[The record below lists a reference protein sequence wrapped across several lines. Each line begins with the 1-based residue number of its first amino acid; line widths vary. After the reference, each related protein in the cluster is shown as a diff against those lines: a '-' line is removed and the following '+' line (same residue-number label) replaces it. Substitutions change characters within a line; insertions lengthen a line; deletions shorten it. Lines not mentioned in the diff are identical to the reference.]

1 MKKICILGSGYA
13 GLFCAANLL
22 ADYDNRSKYEISIFD
37 QNSYH
42 QLLQQI
48 HLVSA
53 SIKKPKDISFSI
65 YDLLKDDIKFYKELV
80 VGVNFEKQNIFTAN
94 NKEYDFDYV
103 IIALGSLNAFFG
115 IKGAKEYSQSFRSL
129 DDAIKLQKKIQNLK
143 DSNII
148 ICGGGATGVSLA
160 GALSETLKENT
171 KKKITIVEAQSDI
184 LPGWNSKLVK
194 NIKNFLINNHINLI
208 TNNPIKEVYPSS
220 VLLGD
225 GTIIENSLSI
235 WTAGV
240 KGVDIQIIPQIK
252 KTRSN
257 RIIVNKFSQIEGY
270 QNAFA
275 VGDISAFPLDN
286 GQMSP
291 QLAQFAVRQA
301 MNVAKNISRKE
312 KGEKMVEFHYEQHGS
327 ILSLGSKC
335 IGMIS
340 GVIISGSLCQYVEDF
355 LIDNYI
361 KTIKNRGRGISS
373 LAYEQDKLS
382 QISSSLNFMITT
394 AAKILSSS

>member
-1 MKKICILGSGYA
+1 MRKISILGSGYA

-22 ADYDNRSKYEISIFD
+22 ADYENRKKYEISIFD

-53 SIKKPKDISFSI
+53 NLKKPHDISFSI
-65 YDLLKDDIKFYKELV
+65 YDLMKDDVKFYNELV
-80 VGVNFEKQNIFTAN
+80 VGVNFETQNIFTAN
-94 NKEYDFDYV
+94 NKKYNFDYV
-103 IIALGSLNAFFG
+103 IIALGSSNAFFG

-143 DSNII
+143 DSNIV
-148 ICGGGATGVSLA
+148 ICGGGATGISLA
-160 GALSETLKENT
+160 GALSEASNNNNLT
-171 KKKITIVEAQSDI
+171 ITIVEAQADI
-184 LPGWNSKLVK
+184 LPGWNPRLVQTIK
-194 NIKNFLINNHINLI
+194 KFLIKNKINLI

-225 GTIIENSLSI
+225 GTIIENSLPI

-240 KGVDIQIIPQIK
+240 KGRDIQVIPLIK

-257 RIIVNKFSQIEGY
+257 RIMVNKFSQIEGY
-270 QNAFA
+270 NNAFA
-275 VGDISAFPLDN
+275 VGDISAFPLQN
-286 GQMSP
+286 GQISP

-301 MNVAKNISRKE
+301 MNIAKNILRKE

-327 ILSLGSKC
+327 ILSLGNRC
-335 IGMIS
+335 IGMIN
-340 GVIISGSLCQYVEDF
+340 GIIISGSLCQYVEDF

-361 KTIKNRGRGISS
+361 KTIKNRGRGIST

-382 QISSSLNFMITT
+382 QVSSSLNFMITT
-394 AAKILSSS
+394 AAKILSSN

>member
-22 ADYDNRSKYEISIFD
+22 ADFDNRNKYEISIFD

-53 SIKKPKDISFSI
+53 NIKKPNDISFSI
-65 YDLLKDDIKFYKELV
+65 YDLMKDDIKFYKELV
-80 VGVNFEKQNIFTAN
+80 VGINLDKQNIFTAN

-103 IIALGSLNAFFG
+103 IIALGSSNAFFG
-115 IKGAKEYSQSFRSL
+115 LKGAKEYSQSFRSL

-143 DSNII
+143 DYNII
-148 ICGGGATGVSLA
+148 ICGGGATGISLA
-160 GALSETLKENT
+160 GAISETSKDNLN
-171 KKKITIVEAQSDI
+171 ITIVEAQSDI
-184 LPGWNSKLVK
+184 LPGWNPKLVEAIK
-194 NIKNFLINNHINLI
+194 KFLIKNKINLI

-240 KGVDIQIIPQIK
+240 KGIDIQIIPEVK

-257 RIIVNKFSQIEGY
+257 RIIVNKLSQIEGY
-270 QNAFA
+270 TNAFA

-286 GQMSP
+286 GQTSP

-301 MNVAKNISRKE
+301 MNIAKNILRKE
-312 KGEKMVEFHYEQHGS
+312 KGDKMVEFHYEQHGS
-327 ILSLGSKC
+327 ILSLGNRC
-335 IGMIS
+335 IGMIN
-340 GVIISGSLCQYVEDF
+340 GIIISGSLCQYVEDF

-394 AAKILSSS
+394 AAKILSSN

>member
-1 MKKICILGSGYA
+1 MK
-13 GLFCAANLL
+13 
-22 ADYDNRSKYEISIFD
+22 DE
-37 QNSYH
+37 
-42 QLLQQI
+42 
-48 HLVSA
+48 
-53 SIKKPKDISFSI
+53 
-65 YDLLKDDIKFYKELV
+65 IKFYKELV
-80 VGVNFEKQNIFTAN
+80 VGVNFEKQDIFTAN

-103 IIALGSLNAFFG
+103 IIALGSSNAFFG

-160 GALSETLKENT
+160 GALSETSKENT
-171 KKKITIVEAQSDI
+171 KKITIVEAQPDI

-194 NIKNFLINNHINLI
+194 NIKNFLIDNNINLI

-240 KGVDIQIIPQIK
+240 KGVDIQIIPEIK

-275 VGDISAFPLDN
+275 VGDISAFPIDN
-286 GQMSP
+286 RGQISP

-301 MNVAKNISRKE
+301 MNVAKNILRKE
-312 KGEKMVEFHYEQHGS
+312 KGGEKMVEFHYEQHGS
-327 ILSLGSKC
+327 ILSLGSRC
-335 IGMIS
+335 IGIIN

-382 QISSSLNFMITT
+382 QISSSLNFMIST

>member
-1 MKKICILGSGYA
+1 MMKICILGSGYA

-22 ADYDNRSKYEISIFD
+22 ADYDNRNKYEISIFD

-53 SIKKPKDISFSI
+53 NIKKPNDISFSI
-65 YDLLKDDIKFYKELV
+65 YDLMKDDIKFYKELV
-80 VGVNFEKQNIFTAN
+80 GGINLDKQNIFTAN

-103 IIALGSLNAFFG
+103 IIALGSSNNFYG
-115 IKGAKEYSQSFRSL
+115 IKGAEEYSHSFRSL
-129 DDAIKLQKKIQNLK
+129 DDAIKLQKKIQNLN
-143 DSNII
+143 DYNII
-148 ICGGGATGVSLA
+148 ICGGGATGISLA
-160 GALSETLKENT
+160 GAISETSKDNLD
-171 KKKITIVEAQSDI
+171 ITIVEAQSDI
-184 LPGWNSKLVK
+184 LPGWNLKLVEAIKKFLLK
-194 NIKNFLINNHINLI
+194 NKINLI

-240 KGVDIQIIPQIK
+240 KGIDIQIIPEVK

-257 RIIVNKFSQIEGY
+257 RIIVNKLSQIEGY
-270 QNAFA
+270 TNAFA

-286 GQMSP
+286 GQLSP

-301 MNVAKNISRKE
+301 MNVAKNILRKE
-312 KGEKMVEFHYEQHGS
+312 KGDKMVEFHYEQHGS
-327 ILSLGSKC
+327 ILSLGNRC
-335 IGMIS
+335 IGMIN
-340 GVIISGSLCQYVEDF
+340 GIIISGSLCQYVEDF

-394 AAKILSSS
+394 AAKILSSN

>member
-1 MKKICILGSGYA
+1 LGSGYA

-22 ADYDNRSKYEISIFD
+22 ADYDNKSKYEISIFD

-65 YDLLKDDIKFYKELV
+65 HDLMKDDIKFHKELV

-103 IIALGSLNAFFG
+103 IIALGSSNAFFG

-129 DDAIKLQKKIQNLK
+129 DDAIKLQKKIQNLN

-160 GALSETLKENT
+160 GALSETSKENA
-171 KKKITIVEAQSDI
+171 KKITIVEAQPNI

-194 NIKNFLINNHINLI
+194 NIKNFLINNNINLI
-208 TNNPIKEVYPSS
+208 TNNPIQEVYPSS

-225 GTIIENSLSI
+225 GTVIENSLPI

-257 RIIVNKFSQIEGY
+257 RIIVNKLSQIEEY
-270 QNAFA
+270 NNAFA
-275 VGDISAFPLDN
+275 VGDISAFTLDN
-286 GQMSP
+286 GQISP

-301 MNVAKNISRKE
+301 MNVAKNILRKE

-327 ILSLGSKC
+327 ILSLGNRC

>member
-22 ADYDNRSKYEISIFD
+22 ADYDNRNKYEIIIFD

-53 SIKKPKDISFSI
+53 NIKKPNDISFSI
-65 YDLLKDDIKFYKELV
+65 YDLMKDDIKFYKEFV
-80 VGVNFEKQNIFTAN
+80 VGVNLDKQNIFTAN

-103 IIALGSLNAFFG
+103 IIALGSSNAFFG
-115 IKGAKEYSQSFRSL
+115 LKGAREYSQSFRSL

-143 DSNII
+143 DYNII
-148 ICGGGATGVSLA
+148 ICGGGATGISLA
-160 GALSETLKENT
+160 GAISETSKDNLN
-171 KKKITIVEAQSDI
+171 ITIVEAQPDI
-184 LPGWNSKLVK
+184 LPGWNPKLVEAIK
-194 NIKNFLINNHINLI
+194 KFLIKNKINLI

-240 KGVDIQIIPQIK
+240 KGSDIQIIPEVK

-257 RIIVNKFSQIEGY
+257 RIIVNKLSQIGGY
-270 QNAFA
+270 TNAFA

-286 GQMSP
+286 GQISP

-301 MNVAKNISRKE
+301 MNIAKNILRKE

-327 ILSLGSKC
+327 ILSLGNRC
-335 IGMIS
+335 IGMIN
-340 GVIISGSLCQYVEDF
+340 GIIISGSLCQYVEDF

-394 AAKILSSS
+394 AAKILSSN

>member
-22 ADYDNRSKYEISIFD
+22 ADFDNRNKYEISIFD

-53 SIKKPKDISFSI
+53 NIKKPNDISFPI
-65 YDLLKDDIKFYKELV
+65 YDLMKDDIKFYKELV
-80 VGVNFEKQNIFTAN
+80 VGVNFDKQNIFTAN
-94 NKEYDFDYV
+94 NNEYDFDYV
-103 IIALGSLNAFFG
+103 IIALGSSNAFFG
-115 IKGAKEYSQSFRSL
+115 LKGAKEYSQSFRSL

-143 DSNII
+143 DYNII
-148 ICGGGATGVSLA
+148 ICGGGATGISLA
-160 GALSETLKENT
+160 GAISETSKTNLN
-171 KKKITIVEAQSDI
+171 ITIVEAQSDI
-184 LPGWNSKLVK
+184 LPGWNPKLVEAIK
-194 NIKNFLINNHINLI
+194 KFLIKNKINLI

-225 GTIIENSLSI
+225 GTIIEKSLSI

-240 KGVDIQIIPQIK
+240 KGSDIQIIPMVK

-257 RIIVNKFSQIEGY
+257 RIIVNKLSQIEGY
-270 QNAFA
+270 TNAFA
-275 VGDISAFPLDN
+275 VGDISAFPLNN
-286 GQMSP
+286 GQISP

-301 MNVAKNISRKE
+301 MNIAKNILRKE
-312 KGEKMVEFHYEQHGS
+312 KGENMVEFHYEQHGS
-327 ILSLGSKC
+327 ILSLGNRC
-335 IGMIS
+335 IGMIN
-340 GVIISGSLCQYVEDF
+340 GIIISGSLCQYVEDF

-394 AAKILSSS
+394 ASKILSSN

>member
-1 MKKICILGSGYA
+1 MRKICILGSGYA

-22 ADYDNRSKYEISIFD
+22 ADYDNRNKYEISIFD

-53 SIKKPKDISFSI
+53 NLKKPTDISFSI
-65 YDLLKDDIKFYKELV
+65 YDLMKDDIKFYKELV
-80 VGVNFEKQNIFTAN
+80 VGVNLDKQNIFTAN

-103 IIALGSLNAFFG
+103 IIALGSSNAFFG
-115 IKGAKEYSQSFRSL
+115 LKGAKEYSQSFRSL

-143 DSNII
+143 DYNII
-148 ICGGGATGVSLA
+148 ICGGGATGISLA
-160 GALSETLKENT
+160 GAISETSKDSLN
-171 KKKITIVEAQSDI
+171 ITIVEAQPDI
-184 LPGWNSKLVK
+184 LPGWNPKLVEAIK
-194 NIKNFLINNHINLI
+194 KFLIKNKINLI

-220 VLLGD
+220 VVLGD

-240 KGVDIQIIPQIK
+240 KGIDIQIIPEVK

-257 RIIVNKFSQIEGY
+257 RIIVNKLSQIGGY
-270 QNAFA
+270 TNAFA

-286 GQMSP
+286 GQISP

-301 MNVAKNISRKE
+301 MNIAKNILRKE
-312 KGEKMVEFHYEQHGS
+312 KGEKLVEFHYEQHGS
-327 ILSLGSKC
+327 ILSLGNRC
-335 IGMIS
+335 IGMIN
-340 GVIISGSLCQYVEDF
+340 GIIISGSLCQYVEDF

-394 AAKILSSS
+394 AAKIMSSN

>member
-1 MKKICILGSGYA
+1 MRKICILGSGYA

-22 ADYDNRSKYEISIFD
+22 ADYDNRNKYEIIIFD

-53 SIKKPKDISFSI
+53 NIKKPNDISFSI
-65 YDLLKDDIKFYKELV
+65 YDLMKDDIKFYKEFV
-80 VGVNFEKQNIFTAN
+80 VGVNLDKQNIFTAN

-103 IIALGSLNAFFG
+103 IIALGSSNAFFG
-115 IKGAKEYSQSFRSL
+115 LKGAREYSQSFRSL

-143 DSNII
+143 DYNII
-148 ICGGGATGVSLA
+148 ICGGGATGISLA
-160 GALSETLKENT
+160 GAISETSKDNLN
-171 KKKITIVEAQSDI
+171 ITIVEAQSDI
-184 LPGWNSKLVK
+184 LPGWNPKLVEAIK
-194 NIKNFLINNHINLI
+194 KFLIKNKINLI

-240 KGVDIQIIPQIK
+240 KGIDIQIIPEVK

-257 RIIVNKFSQIEGY
+257 RIIVNKLSQIEGY
-270 QNAFA
+270 TNAFA

-286 GQMSP
+286 GQISP

-301 MNVAKNISRKE
+301 MNIAKNILRKE
-312 KGEKMVEFHYEQHGS
+312 KGDKMVEFHYEQHGS
-327 ILSLGSKC
+327 ILSLGNRC
-335 IGMIS
+335 IGMIN
-340 GVIISGSLCQYVEDF
+340 GIIISGSLCQYVEDF

-394 AAKILSSS
+394 AAKILSSN

>member
-1 MKKICILGSGYA
+1 MKRICILGSGYA

-22 ADYDNRSKYEISIFD
+22 ADYDNRNKYEIIIFD

-53 SIKKPKDISFSI
+53 NIKKPTDISFSI
-65 YDLLKDDIKFYKELV
+65 YDLMKDDIKFYKELV
-80 VGVNFEKQNIFTAN
+80 VGVNLDKQNIFTAN

-103 IIALGSLNAFFG
+103 IIALGSSNAFFG
-115 IKGAKEYSQSFRSL
+115 LKGAKEYSQSFRSL

-143 DSNII
+143 DYNII
-148 ICGGGATGVSLA
+148 ICGGGATGISLA
-160 GALSETLKENT
+160 GAISETSKDNLN
-171 KKKITIVEAQSDI
+171 ITIVEAQPDI
-184 LPGWNSKLVK
+184 LPGWNPKLVEAIK
-194 NIKNFLINNHINLI
+194 KFLIKNKINLI

-220 VLLGD
+220 VVLGD

-240 KGVDIQIIPQIK
+240 KGSDIQIIPEVK

-257 RIIVNKFSQIEGY
+257 RIIVNKLSQIGGY
-270 QNAFA
+270 TNAFA

-286 GQMSP
+286 GQISP

-301 MNVAKNISRKE
+301 MNIAKNILRKE

-327 ILSLGSKC
+327 ILSLGNRC
-335 IGMIS
+335 IGMIN
-340 GVIISGSLCQYVEDF
+340 GIIISGSLCQYVEDF

-394 AAKILSSS
+394 AAKIMSSN

>member
-1 MKKICILGSGYA
+1 MKKICILGSGYS

-22 ADYDNRSKYEISIFD
+22 VDYENRKKYEISIFD
-37 QNSYH
+37 QNPYH

-53 SIKKPKDISFSI
+53 NIKKPREISFSI
-65 YDLLKDDIKFYKELV
+65 YDLMKDDVKFYNELV
-80 VGVNFEKQNIFTAN
+80 LGVNFDKQNIFTAN
-94 NKEYDFDYV
+94 NKEYSFDYV
-103 IIALGSLNAFFG
+103 IIALGSSNAFFG

-129 DDAIKLQKKIQNLK
+129 DDAIQLQKKLQNLK
-143 DSNII
+143 DCNII
-148 ICGGGATGVSLA
+148 ICGGGATGISLA
-160 GALSETLKENT
+160 GALSETSKENLN
-171 KKKITIVEAQSDI
+171 IIIVEAQSDI
-184 LPGWNSKLVK
+184 LPGWNPKLVDE
-194 NIKNFLINNHINLI
+194 IKKFLIKKKINLI

-225 GTIIENSLSI
+225 GTTLKNSLSI

-240 KGVDIQIIPQIK
+240 KGRDIQTIPLIK

-257 RIIVNKFSQIEGY
+257 RIIVNKLSQIEGY
-270 QNAFA
+270 NNAFA
-275 VGDISAFPLDN
+275 VGDISAFPLPN
-286 GQMSP
+286 GQTSP

-301 MNVAKNISRKE
+301 MNIAKNILRKE

-327 ILSLGSKC
+327 ILSLGKSC
-335 IGMIS
+335 IGMIN
-340 GVIISGSLCQYVEDF
+340 GIIISGSLCQYVEDF

-394 AAKILSSS
+394 AAKILSSN

>member
-1 MKKICILGSGYA
+1 MRKISILGSGYA

-22 ADYDNRSKYEISIFD
+22 ADYENRKKYEISIFD

-53 SIKKPKDISFSI
+53 NLKKPHDISFSI
-65 YDLLKDDIKFYKELV
+65 YDLMKDDVKFYNELV
-80 VGVNFEKQNIFTAN
+80 VGVNFETQNIFTAN
-94 NKEYDFDYV
+94 NKKYNFDDV
-103 IIALGSLNAFFG
+103 IIALGSSNAFFG

-143 DSNII
+143 DSNIV
-148 ICGGGATGVSLA
+148 ICGGGATGISLA
-160 GALSETLKENT
+160 GALSEKSKNNHLT
-171 KKKITIVEAQSDI
+171 ITIVEAQADI
-184 LPGWNSKLVK
+184 LPGWNPRLVQRIK
-194 NIKNFLINNHINLI
+194 KFLIKNKINLI

-225 GTIIENSLSI
+225 GTIIENSLPI

-240 KGVDIQIIPQIK
+240 KGRDIQLIPLIK

-257 RIIVNKFSQIEGY
+257 RIMVNKFSQIEGY
-270 QNAFA
+270 NNAFA
-275 VGDISAFPLDN
+275 VGDISAFPLKN
-286 GQMSP
+286 GEISP

-301 MNVAKNISRKE
+301 MNIAKNILRKE
-312 KGEKMVEFHYEQHGS
+312 KGEKTVEFHYEQHGS
-327 ILSLGSKC
+327 ILSLGNRC
-335 IGMIS
+335 IGMIN
-340 GVIISGSLCQYVEDF
+340 GIIISGSLCQYVEDF

-361 KTIKNRGRGISS
+361 KTIKNRGRGIST

-382 QISSSLNFMITT
+382 QVSSSLNFMITT
-394 AAKILSSS
+394 AAKILSSN

>member
-22 ADYDNRSKYEISIFD
+22 ADYDNRNKYKIIIFD
-37 QNSYH
+37 QNPYH

-53 SIKKPKDISFSI
+53 NIKKPNDISFSI
-65 YDLLKDDIKFYKELV
+65 YDLMKDDIKFYKELV
-80 VGVNFEKQNIFTAN
+80 VGINLDKQNIFTAN

-103 IIALGSLNAFFG
+103 IIALGSSNAFFG
-115 IKGAKEYSQSFRSL
+115 LKGAKEYSQSFRSL

-143 DSNII
+143 DYNII
-148 ICGGGATGVSLA
+148 ICGGGATGISLA
-160 GALSETLKENT
+160 GAISETSKENLN
-171 KKKITIVEAQSDI
+171 ITIVEAQSDI
-184 LPGWNSKLVK
+184 LPGWNPKLVEAIK
-194 NIKNFLINNHINLI
+194 KFLIKNKINLI

-240 KGVDIQIIPQIK
+240 KGSDIQIIPQVK

-257 RIIVNKFSQIEGY
+257 RIIVNKLSQIEGY
-270 QNAFA
+270 TNAFA
-275 VGDISAFPLDN
+275 VGDISAFTLDN
-286 GQMSP
+286 GQISP

-301 MNVAKNISRKE
+301 MNIAKNILRKE
-312 KGEKMVEFHYEQHGS
+312 KGDKMVEFHYEQHGS
-327 ILSLGSKC
+327 ILSLGNRC
-335 IGMIS
+335 IGMIN
-340 GVIISGSLCQYVEDF
+340 GIIISGSLCQYVEDF

-394 AAKILSSS
+394 AAKIMSSN

>member
-1 MKKICILGSGYA
+1 MKKICILGSGYS

-22 ADYDNRSKYEISIFD
+22 VDYENRKKYEISIFD
-37 QNSYH
+37 QNTYH

-53 SIKKPKDISFSI
+53 NIKKPREISFSI
-65 YDLLKDDIKFYKELV
+65 YDLMKDDVKFYNELV
-80 VGVNFEKQNIFTAN
+80 LGVNFDKQNIFTAN
-94 NKEYDFDYV
+94 NKEYSFDYV
-103 IIALGSLNAFFG
+103 IIALGSSNAFFG

-129 DDAIKLQKKIQNLK
+129 DDAIQLQKKLQNLK
-143 DSNII
+143 DCNII
-148 ICGGGATGVSLA
+148 ICGGGATGISLA
-160 GALSETLKENT
+160 GALSETSKENLN
-171 KKKITIVEAQSDI
+171 IIIVEAQSDI
-184 LPGWNSKLVK
+184 LPGWNPKLVDE
-194 NIKNFLINNHINLI
+194 IKKFLIRKKINLI

-225 GTIIENSLSI
+225 GTTLKNSLSI

-240 KGVDIQIIPQIK
+240 KGRDIQTIPLIK

-257 RIIVNKFSQIEGY
+257 RIIVNKLSQIEGY
-270 QNAFA
+270 NNAFA
-275 VGDISAFPLDN
+275 VGDISAFPLPN
-286 GQMSP
+286 GQTSP

-301 MNVAKNISRKE
+301 MNIAKNILRKE

-327 ILSLGSKC
+327 ILSLGKSC
-335 IGMIS
+335 IGMIN
-340 GVIISGSLCQYVEDF
+340 GIIISGSLCQYVEDF

-394 AAKILSSS
+394 AAKILSSN

>member
-1 MKKICILGSGYA
+1 MKKVCILGSGYA

-22 ADYDNRSKYEISIFD
+22 ADQDSKNKYEISIFD

-42 QLLQQI
+42 QLVQQI

-53 SIKKPKDISFSI
+53 GIRKPNDISFSI
-65 YDLLKDDIKFYKELV
+65 KEIMKDDVTFYQDLV
-80 VGVNFEKQNIFTAN
+80 IGVNLDNQNIVTATH
-94 NKEYDFDYV
+94 KEYNFDYV
-103 IIALGSLNAFFG
+103 VIALGALNAFFG
-115 IKGAKEYSQSFRSL
+115 IKGAEEYSQSFRSL
-129 DDAIKLQKKIQNLK
+129 DDAIRLQKKIQKLK
-143 DSNII
+143 DSNIV
-148 ICGGGATGVSLA
+148 ICGGGATGISLA
-160 GALSETLKENT
+160 GALSEISKEKENIT
-171 KKKITIVEAQSDI
+171 ITIVEAQPDI
-184 LPGWNSKLVK
+184 LPGWNPKLVNTVTK
-194 NIKNFLINNHINLI
+194 FLKNNNIKLI

-240 KGVDIQIIPQIK
+240 KGFNIEIIPQVK
-252 KTRSN
+252 RTKSN

-270 QNAFA
+270 NNAFA
-275 VGDISAFPLDN
+275 LGDISAFPLDN
-286 GQMSP
+286 GQISP

-301 MNVAKNISRKE
+301 KNVAKNLLRRE
-312 KGEKMVEFHYEQHGS
+312 KGEDLVEFHYEQHGS
-327 ILSLGSKC
+327 ILSLGKKC
-335 IGMIS
+335 IGIIN

-361 KTIKNRGRGISS
+361 KTIKNRGRGVSS

-382 QISSSLNFMITT
+382 QISSSLNFMIST
-394 AAKILSSS
+394 AAKILSS

>member
-1 MKKICILGSGYA
+1 MRKISILGSGYA

-22 ADYDNRSKYEISIFD
+22 SDYENRKKYEINIFD

-53 SIKKPKDISFSI
+53 NLKKPHDISFSI
-65 YDLLKDDIKFYKELV
+65 YDLMKDDVKFYNEVV
-80 VGVNFEKQNIFTAN
+80 VGVNFETQNVFTAN
-94 NKEYDFDYV
+94 NKKYKFDYV
-103 IIALGSLNAFFG
+103 IIALGSSNAFFG
-115 IKGAKEYSQSFRSL
+115 IKGAKEYSQSLRSL

-143 DSNII
+143 DSNIV
-148 ICGGGATGVSLA
+148 ICGGGATGISLA
-160 GALSETLKENT
+160 GALSEKSKNNHLT
-171 KKKITIVEAQSDI
+171 ITIVEAQADI
-184 LPGWNSKLVK
+184 LPGWNPRLVQRIK
-194 NIKNFLINNHINLI
+194 KFLIKNKINLI

-225 GTIIENSLSI
+225 GTIIENSLPI

-240 KGVDIQIIPQIK
+240 KGRDIQLIPLIK

-257 RIIVNKFSQIEGY
+257 RIMVNKFSQIEGY
-270 QNAFA
+270 NNAFA
-275 VGDISAFPLDN
+275 VGDISAFPLKN
-286 GQMSP
+286 GEISP

-301 MNVAKNISRKE
+301 MNIAKNILRKE

-327 ILSLGSKC
+327 ILSLGNRC
-335 IGMIS
+335 IGMIN
-340 GVIISGSLCQYVEDF
+340 GIIIGGSLCEYVEDF

-361 KTIKNRGRGISS
+361 KTIKNRGRGIST

-382 QISSSLNFMITT
+382 QVSSSLNFMITT
-394 AAKILSSS
+394 AAKILSSN

>member
-22 ADYDNRSKYEISIFD
+22 VDYYNKMKYEISIFD

-53 SIKKPKDISFSI
+53 NIKKPNDISFSI
-65 YDLLKDDIKFYKELV
+65 YDLMKDDVKFYNELIL
-80 VGVNFEKQNIFTAN
+80 GVNFDTQNIFTAN
-94 NKEYDFDYV
+94 NKNYDFDYV
-103 IIALGSLNAFFG
+103 IIALGSSNAFFG

-129 DDAIKLQKKIQNLK
+129 DDAIQLQKKLQNLK
-143 DSNII
+143 DCNVI
-148 ICGGGATGVSLA
+148 ICGGGATGISLA
-160 GALSETLKENT
+160 GALRETSKENLN
-171 KKKITIVEAQSDI
+171 IIIVEAQSDL
-184 LPGWNSKLVK
+184 LPGWNPKLVETIKKYLMK
-194 NIKNFLINNHINLI
+194 NKIDLI

-225 GTIIENSLSI
+225 GSILENSLSI

-240 KGVDIQIIPQIK
+240 KGRDIQTIPLIK
-252 KTRSN
+252 KNRSN

-270 QNAFA
+270 DNAFA
-275 VGDISAFPLDN
+275 VGDISAFPLEN
-286 GQMSP
+286 GQTSP

-301 MNVAKNISRKE
+301 MNVAKNILRKE

-327 ILSLGSKC
+327 ILSLGKTC
-335 IGMIS
+335 IGMIN
-340 GVIISGSLCQYVEDF
+340 GIIVSGSLCQYVEDF

-394 AAKILSSS
+394 AAKILSSN

>member
-1 MKKICILGSGYA
+1 MKKVCILGSGYA

-22 ADYDNRSKYEISIFD
+22 ADQDSKNKYEISIFD

-42 QLLQQI
+42 QLVQQI

-53 SIKKPKDISFSI
+53 GIRKPNDISFSI
-65 YDLLKDDIKFYKELV
+65 KEIMKDDVTFYQDLV
-80 VGVNFEKQNIFTAN
+80 IGVNLDNQNIVTATH
-94 NKEYDFDYV
+94 KEYNFDYV
-103 IIALGSLNAFFG
+103 VIALGALNAFFG
-115 IKGAKEYSQSFRSL
+115 IKGAEEYSQSFRSL
-129 DDAIKLQKKIQNLK
+129 DDAIRLQKKIQKLK
-143 DSNII
+143 DSNIV
-148 ICGGGATGVSLA
+148 ICGGGATGISLA
-160 GALSETLKENT
+160 GALSEISKEKENIT
-171 KKKITIVEAQSDI
+171 ITIVEAQSDI
-184 LPGWNSKLVK
+184 LPGWNPKLVNTVTK
-194 NIKNFLINNHINLI
+194 FLKNNNIKLI

-225 GTIIENSLSI
+225 GTIIENSLPI

-240 KGVDIQIIPQIK
+240 KGCNIEIKPQVK
-252 KTRSN
+252 RTKSN

-270 QNAFA
+270 NNVFA
-275 VGDISAFPLDN
+275 LGDISAFPLDN
-286 GQMSP
+286 GQISP

-301 MNVAKNISRKE
+301 KNVAKNLLRRE
-312 KGEKMVEFHYEQHGS
+312 KGEDLVEFHYEQHGS
-327 ILSLGSKC
+327 ILSLGKKC
-335 IGMIS
+335 IGIIN

-382 QISSSLNFMITT
+382 QISSSLNFMIST
-394 AAKILSSS
+394 AAKILSS

>member
-1 MKKICILGSGYA
+1 MGSGYA

-22 ADYDNRSKYEISIFD
+22 ADQDSKNKYEISIFD

-42 QLLQQI
+42 QLVQQI

-53 SIKKPKDISFSI
+53 GIRKPNDISFSI
-65 YDLLKDDIKFYKELV
+65 KEIMKDDVTFYQDLV
-80 VGVNFEKQNIFTAN
+80 IGVNLNNQNIVTATH
-94 NKEYDFDYV
+94 KEYNFDYV
-103 IIALGSLNAFFG
+103 VIALGALNAFFG
-115 IKGAKEYSQSFRSL
+115 IKGAEEYSQSFRSL
-129 DDAIKLQKKIQNLK
+129 DDAIRLQKKIQKLK
-143 DSNII
+143 DSNIV
-148 ICGGGATGVSLA
+148 ICGGGATGISLA
-160 GALSETLKENT
+160 GALSAISKEKENIT
-171 KKKITIVEAQSDI
+171 ITIVEAQPDI
-184 LPGWNSKLVK
+184 LPGWNPKLVNTVTK
-194 NIKNFLINNHINLI
+194 FLKNNNIKLI

-240 KGVDIQIIPQIK
+240 KGFNIEIIPQVK
-252 KTRSN
+252 RTKSN

-270 QNAFA
+270 NNAFA
-275 VGDISAFPLDN
+275 LGDISAFPLDN
-286 GQMSP
+286 GQISP

-301 MNVAKNISRKE
+301 KNVAKNLLRRE
-312 KGEKMVEFHYEQHGS
+312 KGEDLVEFHYEQPGS
-327 ILSLGSKC
+327 ILSLGKKC
-335 IGMIS
+335 IGIIN

-361 KTIKNRGRGISS
+361 KTIKNRGRGVSS

-382 QISSSLNFMITT
+382 QISSSLNFMIST
-394 AAKILSSS
+394 AAKILSS

>member
-22 ADYDNRSKYEISIFD
+22 ADYDNRNKYEIIIFD

-53 SIKKPKDISFSI
+53 NIKKPNDISFSI
-65 YDLLKDDIKFYKELV
+65 YDLMKDDIKFYKEFV
-80 VGVNFEKQNIFTAN
+80 VGVNLDKQNIFTAN

-103 IIALGSLNAFFG
+103 IIALGSSNAFFG
-115 IKGAKEYSQSFRSL
+115 LKGAREYSQSFRSL
-129 DDAIKLQKKIQNLK
+129 EDAIKLQKKIQNLK
-143 DSNII
+143 DYNII
-148 ICGGGATGVSLA
+148 ICGGGATGISLA
-160 GALSETLKENT
+160 GALSETSKDNLN
-171 KKKITIVEAQSDI
+171 ITIVEAQSDI
-184 LPGWNSKLVK
+184 LPGWNPKLVEAIK
-194 NIKNFLINNHINLI
+194 KFLIKNKINLI

-240 KGVDIQIIPQIK
+240 KGIDIQIIPEVK

-257 RIIVNKFSQIEGY
+257 RIIVNKLSQIEGY
-270 QNAFA
+270 TNAFA

-286 GQMSP
+286 GQISP

-301 MNVAKNISRKE
+301 MNIAKNILRKE
-312 KGEKMVEFHYEQHGS
+312 KGDKMVEFHYEQHGS
-327 ILSLGSKC
+327 ILSLGNRC
-335 IGMIS
+335 IGMIN
-340 GVIISGSLCQYVEDF
+340 GIIISGSLCQYVEDF

-394 AAKILSSS
+394 AAKILSSN

>member
-1 MKKICILGSGYA
+1 
-13 GLFCAANLL
+13 LL
-22 ADYDNRSKYEISIFD
+22 ADYENRKKYEISIFD

-53 SIKKPKDISFSI
+53 NLKKPHDISFSI
-65 YDLLKDDIKFYKELV
+65 YDLMKDDVKFYNELV
-80 VGVNFEKQNIFTAN
+80 VGVNFETQNIFTAN
-94 NKEYDFDYV
+94 NKKYNFDYV
-103 IIALGSLNAFFG
+103 IIALGSSNAFFG

-143 DSNII
+143 DSNIV
-148 ICGGGATGVSLA
+148 ICGGGATGISLA
-160 GALSETLKENT
+160 GALSETSNNNYLT
-171 KKKITIVEAQSDI
+171 ITIVEAQADI
-184 LPGWNSKLVK
+184 LPGWNPRLVQTIK
-194 NIKNFLINNHINLI
+194 KFLIKNKINLI
-208 TNNPIKEVYPSS
+208 TNNPIREVYPSS

-225 GTIIENSLSI
+225 GTIIENSLPI

-240 KGVDIQIIPQIK
+240 KGRDIQVIPLIK

-257 RIIVNKFSQIEGY
+257 RIMVNKFSQIEGY
-270 QNAFA
+270 NNAFA
-275 VGDISAFPLDN
+275 VGDISAFPLEN
-286 GQMSP
+286 GQISP

-301 MNVAKNISRKE
+301 MNIAKNILRKE

-327 ILSLGSKC
+327 ILSLGNRC
-335 IGMIS
+335 IGMIN
-340 GVIISGSLCQYVEDF
+340 GIIISGSLCQYVEDF

-361 KTIKNRGRGISS
+361 KTIKNRGRGIST

-382 QISSSLNFMITT
+382 QVSSSLNFMITT
-394 AAKILSSS
+394 AAKILSSN

>member
-1 MKKICILGSGYA
+1 MKKICILGSGYS

-22 ADYDNRSKYEISIFD
+22 GDYENRKKYEISIFD
-37 QNSYH
+37 QNPYH

-53 SIKKPKDISFSI
+53 NIKKPREISFSI
-65 YDLLKDDIKFYKELV
+65 YDLMKNDVKFYNELV
-80 VGVNFEKQNIFTAN
+80 LGVNFDKQNIFTAN
-94 NKEYDFDYV
+94 NKEYSFDYV
-103 IIALGSLNAFFG
+103 IIALGSSNAFFG

-129 DDAIKLQKKIQNLK
+129 DDAIQLQKKLQNLK
-143 DSNII
+143 DCNVI
-148 ICGGGATGVSLA
+148 ICGGGATGISLA
-160 GALSETLKENT
+160 GALIETSKENLN
-171 KKKITIVEAQSDI
+171 IIIVEAQSDI
-184 LPGWNSKLVK
+184 LPGWNPKLVDE
-194 NIKNFLINNHINLI
+194 IKKFLRRKKIKLI

-225 GTIIENSLSI
+225 GTTLKNSLSI

-240 KGVDIQIIPQIK
+240 KGRDIQTIPLIK

-257 RIIVNKFSQIEGY
+257 RIIVNKLSQIEGY
-270 QNAFA
+270 NNAFA
-275 VGDISAFPLDN
+275 VGDISAFPLPN
-286 GQMSP
+286 GQTSP
-291 QLAQFAVRQA
+291 QLVQFAVRQA
-301 MNVAKNISRKE
+301 MNIAKNILRKE

-327 ILSLGSKC
+327 ILSLGKSC
-335 IGMIS
+335 IGMIN
-340 GVIISGSLCQYVEDF
+340 GIIISGSLCQYVEDF

-394 AAKILSSS
+394 AAKILSSN

>member
-1 MKKICILGSGYA
+1 MGSGYA
-13 GLFCAANLL
+13 GIFCAANLL
-22 ADYDNRSKYEISIFD
+22 ANYDNKSKYEISIFD

-48 HLVSA
+48 HLVTA
-53 SIKKPKDISFSI
+53 NIKKPHDISFSV
-65 YDLLKDDIKFYKELV
+65 YDLLQGDIKFYKELV
-80 VGVNFEKQNIFTAN
+80 IGINLDKQKIFTAH
-94 NKEYDFDYV
+94 NKEFDFDYV
-103 IIALGSLNAFFG
+103 IIALGSSNAFFG

-143 DSNII
+143 DSNVI
-148 ICGGGATGVSLA
+148 ICGGGATGISLA
-160 GALSETLKENT
+160 GALSEITT
-171 KKKITIVEAQSDI
+171 KNLTITIVEAQSDI
-184 LPGWNSKLVK
+184 LPGWNPKLVK
-194 NIKNFLINNHINLI
+194 AIKNFLINNKVNLI

-220 VLLGD
+220 VLLDD
-225 GTIIENSLSI
+225 GTIIEKSLSI

-240 KGVDIQIIPQIK
+240 KGSDLQIIPLIK

-257 RIIVNKFSQIEGY
+257 RIIVNKLSQIEPY
-270 QNAFA
+270 NNAFA

-286 GQMSP
+286 GQISP

-301 MNVAKNISRKE
+301 MNIAKNILRKE
-312 KGEKMVEFHYEQHGS
+312 KEEKMVEFQYEQQGS
-327 ILSLGSKC
+327 IISLGNRC

-340 GVIISGSLCQYVEDF
+340 GIIINGSLCQYVEDF

-361 KTIKNRGRGISS
+361 KTIKNRGTGIST
-373 LAYEQDKLS
+373 LAYQQDKLS

-394 AAKILSSS
+394 AAKILSSN

>member
-13 GLFCAANLL
+13 GLFCSANLL
-22 ADYDNRSKYEISIFD
+22 ADYDNRNKYEIIIFD

-53 SIKKPKDISFSI
+53 NIKKPNDISFSI
-65 YDLLKDDIKFYKELV
+65 YDLMKDDIKFYKEFV
-80 VGVNFEKQNIFTAN
+80 VGVNLDKQNIFTAN

-103 IIALGSLNAFFG
+103 IIALGSSNAFFG
-115 IKGAKEYSQSFRSL
+115 LKGAREYSQSFRSL

-143 DSNII
+143 DYNII
-148 ICGGGATGVSLA
+148 ICGGGATGISLA
-160 GALSETLKENT
+160 GAISETSKGNLN
-171 KKKITIVEAQSDI
+171 ITIVEAQSDI
-184 LPGWNSKLVK
+184 LPGWNPKLVEAIKKFLLK
-194 NIKNFLINNHINLI
+194 NKINLI

-220 VLLGD
+220 VVLGD

-240 KGVDIQIIPQIK
+240 KGIDIQIIPQVK

-257 RIIVNKFSQIEGY
+257 RIIVNKLSQIEGY
-270 QNAFA
+270 TNAFA

-286 GQMSP
+286 GQISP

-301 MNVAKNISRKE
+301 MNIAKNILRKE
-312 KGEKMVEFHYEQHGS
+312 KGDKMVEFHYEQHGS
-327 ILSLGSKC
+327 ILSLGNRC
-335 IGMIS
+335 IGMIN
-340 GVIISGSLCQYVEDF
+340 GIIISGSLCQYVEDF

-394 AAKILSSS
+394 AAKIMSSN

>member
-1 MKKICILGSGYA
+1 MRKVRILGSGYA

-37 QNSYH
+37 QNSSH

-48 HLVSA
+48 HLVCA
-53 SIKKPKDISFSI
+53 DIKKPNDISFSI
-65 YDLLKDDIKFYKELV
+65 SDLMEDELKFYKDV
-80 VGVNFEKQNIFTAN
+80 VIGVNFETQHIFTAN

-103 IIALGSLNAFFG
+103 IIALGSSNNFYG
-115 IKGAKEYSQSFRSL
+115 IKGAEEYSQSFRSL

-143 DSNII
+143 DYNII
-148 ICGGGATGVSLA
+148 ICGGGATGISLA
-160 GALSETLKENT
+160 GALSETSKENIQ
-171 KKKITIVEAQSDI
+171 ITIVEAQPDI
-184 LPGWNSKLVK
+184 LPGWNPKLVK
-194 NIKNFLINNHINLI
+194 TIKKFLYTNKINLI
-208 TNNPIKEVYPSS
+208 TDNPIKEVYPSS

-225 GTIIENSLSI
+225 GTIIDNSLSI

-240 KGVDIQIIPQIK
+240 KGSDIQIIPQIK

-257 RIIVNKFSQIEGY
+257 RIIVNKLSQIEGHN
-270 QNAFA
+270 NAFA
-275 VGDISAFPLDN
+275 VGDICAFPLNN
-286 GQMSP
+286 GQLSP

-301 MNVAKNISRKE
+301 MNVAKNIIRKE
-312 KGEKMVEFHYEQHGS
+312 KGEKMVEFHYEQPGS
-327 ILSLGSKC
+327 ILSLGKRC
-335 IGMIS
+335 IGIIN

-361 KTIKNRGRGISS
+361 KTIRNRGRGISS

-394 AAKILSSS
+394 AAKILSSN

>member
-1 MKKICILGSGYA
+1 MGSGYA

-22 ADYDNRSKYEISIFD
+22 ADYDNRNKYEISIFD

-53 SIKKPKDISFSI
+53 NIKKPNDISFSI
-65 YDLLKDDIKFYKELV
+65 YDLMKDDIKFYKELV
-80 VGVNFEKQNIFTAN
+80 VGINLDKQNIFTAN

-103 IIALGSLNAFFG
+103 IIALGSSNAFFG
-115 IKGAKEYSQSFRSL
+115 LKGAKEYSQSFRSL

-143 DSNII
+143 DYNII
-148 ICGGGATGVSLA
+148 ICGGGATGISLA
-160 GALSETLKENT
+160 GAISETSKDNLN
-171 KKKITIVEAQSDI
+171 ITIVEAQSDI
-184 LPGWNSKLVK
+184 LPGWNPKLVEAIK
-194 NIKNFLINNHINLI
+194 KFLIKNKINLI

-240 KGVDIQIIPQIK
+240 KGIDIQIIPQVK

-257 RIIVNKFSQIEGY
+257 RIIVNKLSQIEGY
-270 QNAFA
+270 TNAFA

-286 GQMSP
+286 GQISP

-301 MNVAKNISRKE
+301 MNIAKNILRKE
-312 KGEKMVEFHYEQHGS
+312 KGDKMVEFHYEQHGS
-327 ILSLGSKC
+327 ILSLGNRC
-335 IGMIS
+335 IGMIN
-340 GVIISGSLCQYVEDF
+340 GIIISGSLCQYVEDF

-394 AAKILSSS
+394 AAKILSSN

>member
-1 MKKICILGSGYA
+1 MRKISILGSGYA

-22 ADYDNRSKYEISIFD
+22 ADYENRKKYEISIFD

-53 SIKKPKDISFSI
+53 NLKKPHDISFSI
-65 YDLLKDDIKFYKELV
+65 YDLMKDDVKFYNELV
-80 VGVNFEKQNIFTAN
+80 VSVNFETQNIFTAN
-94 NKEYDFDYV
+94 NKKYNFDYV
-103 IIALGSLNAFFG
+103 IIALGSSNAFFG

-143 DSNII
+143 DSNIV
-148 ICGGGATGVSLA
+148 ICGGGATGISLA
-160 GALSETLKENT
+160 GALSETSNNNNLT
-171 KKKITIVEAQSDI
+171 ITIVEAQADI
-184 LPGWNSKLVK
+184 LPGWNPRLVQTIK
-194 NIKNFLINNHINLI
+194 KFLIKNKINLI

-225 GTIIENSLSI
+225 GTIIENSLPI

-240 KGVDIQIIPQIK
+240 KGRDIQVIPLIK

-257 RIIVNKFSQIEGY
+257 RIMVNKFSQIEGY
-270 QNAFA
+270 NNAFA
-275 VGDISAFPLDN
+275 VGDISAFPLEN
-286 GQMSP
+286 GQISP

-301 MNVAKNISRKE
+301 MNIAKNILRKE

-327 ILSLGSKC
+327 ILSLGNRC
-335 IGMIS
+335 IGMIN
-340 GVIISGSLCQYVEDF
+340 GIIISGSLCQYVEDF

-361 KTIKNRGRGISS
+361 KTIKNRGRGIST

-382 QISSSLNFMITT
+382 QVSSSLNFMITT
-394 AAKILSSS
+394 AAKILSSN

>member
-1 MKKICILGSGYA
+1 MGSGYA
-13 GLFCAANLL
+13 GIFCAANLL
-22 ADYDNRSKYEISIFD
+22 ADYDNKRKYEISIFD

-53 SIKKPKDISFSI
+53 SIKKPNDISFPI
-65 YDLLKDDIKFYKELV
+65 YDLMKDDIKFYKELV
-80 VGVNFEKQNIFTAN
+80 VGVNLDKQNIFTAN
-94 NKEYDFDYV
+94 NKEYYFDYL
-103 IIALGSLNAFFG
+103 IIALGSSNAFFG
-115 IKGAKEYSQSFRSL
+115 IKGAKEYSQSFQSL
-129 DDAIKLQKKIQNLK
+129 DDAIKLQKKIQNMK
-143 DSNII
+143 DSNIV
-148 ICGGGATGVSLA
+148 ICGGGATGTSLA
-160 GALSETLKENT
+160 GAISETSKENIN
-171 KKKITIVEAQSDI
+171 ITIVEAQSDI
-184 LPGWNSKLVK
+184 LPGWNPKLVK
-194 NIKNFLINNHINLI
+194 TIKNFLINNKINLI

-240 KGVDIQIIPQIK
+240 KGSDIQIIPSIK

-257 RIIVNKFSQIEGY
+257 RIIVNKLSQIEGY
-270 QNAFA
+270 NNAFA

-286 GQMSP
+286 GQISP

-301 MNVAKNISRKE
+301 MNIAKNILRKE

-327 ILSLGSKC
+327 ILSLGNRC
-335 IGMIS
+335 IGMIN
-340 GVIISGSLCQYVEDF
+340 GIIISGSLCQYVEDF

-394 AAKILSSS
+394 AAKILSSN

>member
-1 MKKICILGSGYA
+1 MGSGYA

-22 ADYDNRSKYEISIFD
+22 ADYDNRNKYEIVIFD

-53 SIKKPKDISFSI
+53 NIKKPNDISFSI
-65 YDLLKDDIKFYKELV
+65 YDLMKDDIKFYKELV
-80 VGVNFEKQNIFTAN
+80 VGINLDKQNIFTAN

-103 IIALGSLNAFFG
+103 IIALGSSNAFFG
-115 IKGAKEYSQSFRSL
+115 LKGAREYSQSFRSL

-143 DSNII
+143 DYNII
-148 ICGGGATGVSLA
+148 ICGGGATGISLA
-160 GALSETLKENT
+160 GAISETSKDNLN
-171 KKKITIVEAQSDI
+171 ITIVEAQPDI
-184 LPGWNSKLVK
+184 LPGWNPKLVEAIK
-194 NIKNFLINNHINLI
+194 KFLIKNKINLI

-225 GTIIENSLSI
+225 GTVIENSLSI

-240 KGVDIQIIPQIK
+240 KGSDIQIIPEVM

-257 RIIVNKFSQIEGY
+257 RIIVNKLSQIEGY
-270 QNAFA
+270 TNAFA

-286 GQMSP
+286 GQISP

-301 MNVAKNISRKE
+301 MNIAKNILRKE

-327 ILSLGSKC
+327 ILSLGNRC
-335 IGMIS
+335 IGMIN
-340 GVIISGSLCQYVEDF
+340 GIIISGYICQYVEDF

-394 AAKILSSS
+394 AAKIMSSN

>member
-1 MKKICILGSGYA
+1 MRKICILGSGYA
-13 GLFCAANLL
+13 GIFSAANLL
-22 ADYDNRSKYEISIFD
+22 ADYDNKRKYEISIFD

-53 SIKKPKDISFSI
+53 SIKKPNDISFPI
-65 YDLLKDDIKFYKELV
+65 YDLMKDDIKFYKELV
-80 VGVNFEKQNIFTAN
+80 IGVNLDKQNIFTAN
-94 NKEYDFDYV
+94 NKEYYFDYL
-103 IIALGSLNAFFG
+103 IIALGSSNAFFG

-129 DDAIKLQKKIQNLK
+129 DDAIKLQKKIQNMK
-143 DSNII
+143 DSNIV
-148 ICGGGATGVSLA
+148 ICGGGATGISLA
-160 GALSETLKENT
+160 GAISETSKENIN
-171 KKKITIVEAQSDI
+171 ITIVEAQSDI
-184 LPGWNSKLVK
+184 LPGWNPKLGK
-194 NIKNFLINNHINLI
+194 TIKNFLINNKINLI

-240 KGVDIQIIPQIK
+240 KGSDIQIIPSIK

-257 RIIVNKFSQIEGY
+257 RIIVNKLSQIEGY
-270 QNAFA
+270 NNAFA

-286 GQMSP
+286 GQISP

-301 MNVAKNISRKE
+301 MNIAKNILRKE
-312 KGEKMVEFHYEQHGS
+312 KGEKMVEFHYEQKGS
-327 ILSLGSKC
+327 ILSLGNRC
-335 IGMIS
+335 IGMIN
-340 GVIISGSLCQYVEDF
+340 GIIISGSLCQYVEDF

-394 AAKILSSS
+394 AAKILSSN

>member
-22 ADYDNRSKYEISIFD
+22 VDYDNKMKYEISIFD

-53 SIKKPKDISFSI
+53 NIKKPNDISFSI
-65 YDLLKDDIKFYKELV
+65 HDLMKDDVKFYNELIL
-80 VGVNFEKQNIFTAN
+80 GVNFDTQNIFTAN
-94 NKEYDFDYV
+94 NKNYDFDYV
-103 IIALGSLNAFFG
+103 IIALGSSNAFFG

-129 DDAIKLQKKIQNLK
+129 DDAIQLQKKLQNLK
-143 DSNII
+143 DCNVI
-148 ICGGGATGVSLA
+148 ICGGGATGISLA
-160 GALSETLKENT
+160 GALRETSKENLN
-171 KKKITIVEAQSDI
+171 ITIVEAQSDL
-184 LPGWNSKLVK
+184 LPGWNPRLVET
-194 NIKNFLINNHINLI
+194 IKKFLIKKKIDLI

-225 GTIIENSLSI
+225 GSILENSLSI

-240 KGVDIQIIPQIK
+240 KGRDIQTIPLVK
-252 KTRSN
+252 KNRSN

-270 QNAFA
+270 DNAFA
-275 VGDISAFPLDN
+275 VGDISAFPLEN
-286 GQMSP
+286 GQTSP

-301 MNVAKNISRKE
+301 MNVAKNILRKE
-312 KGEKMVEFHYEQHGS
+312 KGEKMVQFHYEQHGS
-327 ILSLGSKC
+327 ILSLGKTC
-335 IGMIS
+335 IGMIN
-340 GVIISGSLCQYVEDF
+340 GIIVSGSLCQYVEDF

-394 AAKILSSS
+394 AAKILSSN

>member
-1 MKKICILGSGYA
+1 MRKISILGSGYA

-22 ADYDNRSKYEISIFD
+22 ADYENRKKYEISIFD

-53 SIKKPKDISFSI
+53 NLKKPHDISFSI
-65 YDLLKDDIKFYKELV
+65 YDLMKDDVKFYNELV
-80 VGVNFEKQNIFTAN
+80 VSVNFETQNIFTAN
-94 NKEYDFDYV
+94 NKKYNFDYV
-103 IIALGSLNAFFG
+103 IIALGSSNAFFG

-143 DSNII
+143 DSNIV
-148 ICGGGATGVSLA
+148 ICGGGATGISLA
-160 GALSETLKENT
+160 GALSETSNNNNLT
-171 KKKITIVEAQSDI
+171 ITIVEAQADI
-184 LPGWNSKLVK
+184 LPGWNPRLVQTIK
-194 NIKNFLINNHINLI
+194 KFLIKNKINLI

-225 GTIIENSLSI
+225 GTIIENSLPI

-240 KGVDIQIIPQIK
+240 KGRDIQVIPLIK

-257 RIIVNKFSQIEGY
+257 RIMVNKFSQIEEY
-270 QNAFA
+270 NNAFA
-275 VGDISAFPLDN
+275 VGDISAFPLEN
-286 GQMSP
+286 GQISP

-301 MNVAKNISRKE
+301 MNIAKNILRKE

-327 ILSLGSKC
+327 ILSLGNRC
-335 IGMIS
+335 IGMIN
-340 GVIISGSLCQYVEDF
+340 GIIISGSLCQYVEDF

-361 KTIKNRGRGISS
+361 KTIKNRGRGIST

-382 QISSSLNFMITT
+382 QVSSSLNFMITT
-394 AAKILSSS
+394 AAKILSSN

>member
-1 MKKICILGSGYA
+1 MRKISILGSGYA

-22 ADYDNRSKYEISIFD
+22 ADYENRKKYEISIFD

-53 SIKKPKDISFSI
+53 NLKKPHDISFSI
-65 YDLLKDDIKFYKELV
+65 YDLMKDDVKFYNELV
-80 VGVNFEKQNIFTAN
+80 VSVNFETQNIFTAN
-94 NKEYDFDYV
+94 NKKYNFDYV
-103 IIALGSLNAFFG
+103 IIALGSSNAFFG

-143 DSNII
+143 DSNIV
-148 ICGGGATGVSLA
+148 ICGGGATGISLA
-160 GALSETLKENT
+160 GALSEASNNNNLT
-171 KKKITIVEAQSDI
+171 ITIVEAQADI
-184 LPGWNSKLVK
+184 LPGWNPRLVQTIK
-194 NIKNFLINNHINLI
+194 KFLIKNKINLI

-225 GTIIENSLSI
+225 GTIIENSLPI

-240 KGVDIQIIPQIK
+240 KGRDIQVIPLIK

-270 QNAFA
+270 NNAFA
-275 VGDISAFPLDN
+275 VGDISAYPLEN
-286 GQMSP
+286 GQISP

-301 MNVAKNISRKE
+301 MNIAKNILRKE

-327 ILSLGSKC
+327 ILSLGNRC
-335 IGMIS
+335 IGMIN
-340 GVIISGSLCQYVEDF
+340 GIIISGSLCQYVEDF

-361 KTIKNRGRGISS
+361 KTIKNRGRGIST

-382 QISSSLNFMITT
+382 QVSSSLNFMITT
-394 AAKILSSS
+394 AAKILSSN

>member
-1 MKKICILGSGYA
+1 MRKICILGSGYA
-13 GLFCAANLL
+13 GIFSAANLL
-22 ADYDNRSKYEISIFD
+22 ADYDNKRKYEISIFD

-53 SIKKPKDISFSI
+53 SIKKPNDISFPI
-65 YDLLKDDIKFYKELV
+65 YDLMKDDIKFYKELV
-80 VGVNFEKQNIFTAN
+80 IGVNLDKQNIFTAN
-94 NKEYDFDYV
+94 NKEYYFDYL
-103 IIALGSLNAFFG
+103 IIALGSSNAFFG

-129 DDAIKLQKKIQNLK
+129 DDAIKLQKKIQNMK
-143 DSNII
+143 DSNIV
-148 ICGGGATGVSLA
+148 ICGGGATGISLA
-160 GALSETLKENT
+160 GAISETSKENIN
-171 KKKITIVEAQSDI
+171 ITIVEAQSDI
-184 LPGWNSKLVK
+184 LPGWNPKLGK
-194 NIKNFLINNHINLI
+194 TIKNFLINNKINLI

-240 KGVDIQIIPQIK
+240 KGSDIQIIPSIK

-257 RIIVNKFSQIEGY
+257 RIIVNKLSQIVGY
-270 QNAFA
+270 NNAFA

-286 GQMSP
+286 GQISP

-301 MNVAKNISRKE
+301 MNIAKNILRKE
-312 KGEKMVEFHYEQHGS
+312 KGEKMVEFHYEQKGS
-327 ILSLGSKC
+327 ILSLGNRC
-335 IGMIS
+335 IGMIN
-340 GVIISGSLCQYVEDF
+340 GIIISGSLCQYVEDF

-394 AAKILSSS
+394 AAKILSSN